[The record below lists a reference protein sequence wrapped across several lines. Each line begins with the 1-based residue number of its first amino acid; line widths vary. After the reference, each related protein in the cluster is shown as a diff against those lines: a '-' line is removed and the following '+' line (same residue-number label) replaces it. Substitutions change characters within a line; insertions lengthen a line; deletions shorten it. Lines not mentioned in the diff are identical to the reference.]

1 MRLSRYA
8 SMLGMLLIKGA
19 VSKAFLHYSPRP
31 LTEGGLLMRRTIVLL
46 ATMALTVLVASG
58 VALAVG
64 IGSAGAQSSVV
75 GPGESIQKAVNA
87 ADPGDTI
94 VVKGVHRE
102 DVIIRKNGIKL
113 RGEDDA
119 VIEAPARAKA
129 DSLCSRVSGPTAICV
144 LGAFNPETGEVRGY
158 VEDVSISGL
167 TARGFQTVGIDV
179 AAARDATVTKIRAV
193 GNKNGMGTF
202 LSIRTKF
209 LSNVVR
215 DSGEDAIG
223 LERSRDVTI
232 SGNDVEGSSNS
243 GIFIEEGTNATI
255 SSNDLTDNNLGVLVI
270 DSTGT
275 KIVSNNDIM
284 DSTFVGTVILDS
296 TGTKIVSNDISRAG
310 NTGITI
316 FGPERANNDAKVVG
330 NRVSGGPWGIWVANT
345 KGGFIAGNTIHDNC
359 AGMFFEAFHSQP
371 VGDFEVKG
379 NTVENNTRKCPT
391 GIEQGRAAFSGI
403 AIALLGA
410 SGMEVTGN
418 QISGNIPSGPTAV
431 SGGVVVS
438 TDPFFGGTTKP
449 MNNSVTGNHFGHNK
463 PDIFWDKSGSGNR
476 FLGNLCNSS
485 VPSSL
490 CN

>member
-1 MRLSRYA
+1 
-8 SMLGMLLIKGA
+8 
-19 VSKAFLHYSPRP
+19 
-31 LTEGGLLMRRTIVLL
+31 MRRTMLL
-46 ATMALTVLVASG
+46 VATMILTLLVASG
-58 VALAVG
+58 VALATAF
-64 IGSAGAQSSVV
+64 GSAQAANKVV
-75 GPGESIQKAVNA
+75 GPGESIQKAINA
-87 ADPGDTI
+87 AHPGDTI
-94 VVKGVHRE
+94 IVRGVHKE

-113 RGEDDA
+113 RGDDA
-119 VIEAPARAKA
+119 VIEAPATAKA
-129 DSLCSRVSGPTAICV
+129 DSLCSRFSGPTAICV
-144 LGAFNPETGEVRGY
+144 LGDFNPETGEVNKR
-158 VEDVSISGL
+158 VSDVIISGF
-167 TARGFQTVGIDV
+167 TIRGFKATGIDV
-179 AAARDATVTKIRAV
+179 GAARDATVTKIRAV
-193 GNKNGMGTF
+193 GNKNGMGTA
-202 LSIRTKF
+202 LSVGTKF

-223 LERSRDVTI
+223 LESSRDVTI

-275 KIVSNNDIM
+275 KIVSNNDIT

-296 TGTKIVSNDISRAG
+296 TGTKIVSNDIKRSG

-345 KGGFIAGNTIHDNC
+345 KGGFIAGNQVHDNC
-359 AGMFFEAFHSQP
+359 AGMFFEAFKGEP
-371 VGDFEVKG
+371 VGGFEVKA

-391 GIEQGRAAFSGI
+391 GIEEGRVAFSGI
-403 AIALLGA
+403 GIALLGA
-410 SGMEVTGN
+410 SGMEVTAN
-418 QISGNIPSGPTAV
+418 HLSGNIPSGPTPV

-438 TDPFFGGTTKP
+438 TNPFGDGSAEP
-449 MNNSVTGNHFGHNK
+449 RNNSVIGNDFGRNK

-476 FLGNLCNSS
+476 FMGNLCNTS